1 MTIFDINF
9 AIEHIPEVLKGVPNT
24 LIIAVISIL
33 FGVMIG
39 IGLSLIR
46 QYKIPVLNQL
56 TIVYVS
62 FIRGTPL
69 VVQLYVFYY
78 GLPYVAISFNELFGT
93 SLNADKFS
101 PLLVAFVAYTI
112 NTAAYQT
119 ETFRAAITTVPA
131 EQMEAAY
138 SVGLS
143 TRQALMRIII
153 PQAFIAALPN
163 IANHFIGLIKATS
176 LAFALKVIEIIAI
189 SKIVANDGYHYLE
202 MYTVAALIYWGL
214 CIFFEIVLTKYEKSL
229 RKHEDVNYA

>member
-1 MTIFDINF
+1 MTIFDVNF
-9 AIEHIPEVLKGVPNT
+9 AIEQIPEVLKGVPNT
-24 LIIAVISIL
+24 IIIAVVAII
-33 FGVMIG
+33 FGVLIG
-39 IGLSLIR
+39 IVLAFVR

-56 TIVYVS
+56 TILYVS

-78 GLPYVAISFNELFGT
+78 GLPYVAEMINDMFGT
-93 SLNADKFS
+93 ALNSDKFS

-112 NTAAYQT
+112 NTVAYQT

-131 EQMEAAY
+131 AQMEAAY

-143 TRQALMRIII
+143 TRQALLRIII
-153 PQAFIAALPN
+153 PQAFVSALPN
-163 IANHFIGLIKATS
+163 IANHFVGLIKATS

-189 SKIVANDGYHYLE
+189 SKIVANEGYNYLE

-214 CIFFEIVLTKYEKSL
+214 CIFFEVILTKYEKSL
-229 RKHEDVNYA
+229 RKYEGVNYA